1 MKITIQYALGLAVTL
16 VMFGAPQL
24 TYANDVSN
32 GNYLISNSYVRTNDV
47 ESFAAT
53 VNYKPRI
60 RGLHDSQGRIFK
72 IENEIGES
80 LTVMFD
86 DDGLP
91 HKILASNGLVFKVAK
106 DKKKT
111 GFSKGFTAPA
121 PRYQT
126 NGKASPMTQ
135 TGLLLIEGGDC
146 FDSGFC
152 AEQDFMQ
159 QCLSVPGCISVLD
172 SVGSAF
178 RNIGGSF
185 WEGINNL
192 ANLSAVMAGFMGTLG
207 LSSELLTGGA
217 LATALEAAGFGIG
230 LGFGV
235 AVIAIGSYI
244 IGTVIYDQFGAIVW
258 RQF

>member
-1 MKITIQYALGLAVTL
+1 MKITIQYVLGLVATL

-24 TYANDVSN
+24 TYASDVTN
-32 GNYLISNSYVRTNDV
+32 GNYLIANSYVRTNDV

-86 DDGLP
+86 DGGLP
-91 HKILASNGLVFKVAK
+91 HKILASNGLVFKI
-106 DKKKT
+106 DQHKKKT
-111 GFSKGFTAPA
+111 SFSKGFATPA
-121 PRYQT
+121 PMYQT
-126 NGKASPMTQ
+126 NGKASPTKQ
-135 TGLLLIEGGDC
+135 TDFSLIEGGDC

-152 AEQDFMQ
+152 SEQDFMQ
-159 QCLSVPGCISVLD
+159 QCLSVPGCIGVLD
-172 SVGSAF
+172 SVASAF

-207 LSSELLTGGA
+207 LSSELLTGGT
-217 LATALEAAGFGIG
+217 LAAALEAAGFGIG

-235 AVIAIGSYI
+235 AVIAIGGYI
-244 IGTVIYDQFGAIVW
+244 IGTVIYDQFGEIIW
-258 RQF
+258 RRF